1 MQLDPSRRPTA
12 DLALDL
18 QHGTPVEASRSC
30 AEILRRFEPLFRKY
44 WQRLRSG
51 ARSSDIEYDDFLQ
64 EIAKKMAASITGL
77 RNPHAFPGYLQ
88 RIVMTTMVEMVR
100 RASRA
105 TSPQDLIDL
114 IGHARNEGLDILVV
128 GSYLAQLPLR
138 EALALEL
145 SVIRELDAAECAHRM
160 GLSPSGFRTLKS
172 RAIKELR
179 NIIND
184 QRKLISET

>member
-1 MQLDPSRRPTA
+1 MQLDPSRRPIA
-12 DLALDL
+12 DLARDL
-18 QHGTPVEASRSC
+18 QDATPVEASRSC

-51 ARSSDIEYDDFLQ
+51 AHSSGLEYEDFLQ

-77 RNPHAFPGYLQ
+77 RNLHAFPGYLQ
-88 RIVMTTMVEMVR
+88 RIVMSTTVEMAR
-100 RASRA
+100 QASRA
-105 TSPQDLIDL
+105 TSPDNLSDL

-128 GSYLAQLPLR
+128 GSYLAQLPIR

-145 SVIRELDAAECAHRM
+145 SVIRELDAVECARLM

-172 RAIKELR
+172 RALNALRRIIKDQKEL
-179 NIIND
+179 IT
-184 QRKLISET
+184 KT